1 MSGKIKVILGGSEG
15 NMGKTI
21 QRLVEE
27 SRDMD
32 VYVGI
37 DPKNADAYNAVR
49 KMLDNTRTRFP
60 EGAVYVDFT
69 TPQTVFDNVR
79 AMSEHGVDSVIGTT
93 GWYDK
98 LHVVEEMARRYG
110 RIILYPQG
118 NFSVGANAYIWV
130 LEKLAE
136 KLGPYDFDAA
146 EIELH
151 HKGKKDSPSGTAEMA
166 ANGLLKL
173 PGKARLTYARS
184 GKDAKRGPEEV
195 DVFGARVGSVTGY
208 HMAVFSPNAGDYER
222 LTVEHNA
229 SNREVFGRPCLDA
242 VRWVYDARN
251 EGREPGLYEFRRD
264 VLKLV

>member
-1 MSGKIKVILGGSEG
+1 MSKIRIALGGSEG

-21 QRLVEE
+21 QRLVSETD
-27 SRDMD
+27 DMGF
-32 VYVGI
+32 YVCI
-37 DPKNADAYNAVR
+37 DPKNADAYKAVR
-49 KMLDNTRTRFP
+49 DMLDNNKILFP
-60 EGAVYVDFT
+60 EEVVYVDFT
-69 TPQTVFDNVR
+69 TPQTVVDNVR
-79 AMSEHGVDSVIGTT
+79 EMSEHGMDSVIGTT
-93 GWYDK
+93 GWYDR
-98 LHVVEEMARRYG
+98 LPEVEEMAQRYG
-110 RIILYPQG
+110 RIIIYPQG
-118 NFSVGANAYIWV
+118 NFSIGANAYIWI

-173 PGKARLTYARS
+173 PGKTTLTYARS

-208 HMAVFSPNAGDYER
+208 HMAVFSPNTGDYER
-222 LTVEHNA
+222 LIVEHNA
-229 SNREVFGRPCLDA
+229 SNRDVFGRPCLDA
-242 VRWVYDARN
+242 VRWVYGARQS
-251 EGREPGLYEFRRD
+251 GMQPGLYEFRRD